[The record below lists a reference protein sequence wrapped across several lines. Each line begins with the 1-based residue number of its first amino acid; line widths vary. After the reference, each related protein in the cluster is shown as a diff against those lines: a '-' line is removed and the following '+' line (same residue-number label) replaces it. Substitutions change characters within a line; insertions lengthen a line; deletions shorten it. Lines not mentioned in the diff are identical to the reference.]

1 MSYIRAG
8 WPMKYVKGISKD
20 YVFPDTS
27 GYIEDYDRI
36 TDDGL
41 VELICLYWRTDDE
54 LFKNH
59 VMKRLADRLGVKLRK
74 KPLDDEKVME
84 YFNKQSNLLHVKIN
98 YKNKKPT
105 IYLIDKLKK
114 IQNEKSIPVKDFK
127 KRYGLNN
134 ITKM

>member
-54 LFKNH
+54 LFKQH
-59 VMKRLADRLGVKLRK
+59 MMKRLADRLGVKLRK
-74 KPLDDEKVME
+74 KPLDDEKVSD
-84 YFNKQSNLLHVKIN
+84 YFMNQSNALHVRIN
-98 YKNKKPT
+98 YKKPKLPAEFIVKFKKVQ
-105 IYLIDKLKK
+105 D
-114 IQNEKSIPVKDFK
+114 EKSIPVKDFA
-127 KRYGLNN
+127 KRY
-134 ITKM
+134 KPK